1 MKKLKFI
8 LPGVA
13 SAFAIAVSFA
23 SVNLIEN
30 PTADYIDDGASCKEI
45 QEVPCSNVGAYMCEA
60 ISSEFGGPHQVYD
73 DRSGTQCVSPKL
85 NDEELIYP
93 VD

>member
-13 SAFAIAVSFA
+13 TAFAIAVSFA

-30 PTADYIDDGASCKEI
+30 PTADYIDDGTSCKEI
-45 QEVPCSNVGAYMCEA
+45 EEVPCNNVGPNMCQA
-60 ISSEFGGPHQVYD
+60 ISEEFGGPYEVYD
-73 DRSGTQCVSPKL
+73 ARNGTQCVTPKL
-85 NDEELIYP
+85 DDSQIIYP